1 MFVGMC
7 REESFK
13 PKLND
18 KNTLLSEI
26 LTIGSTSNITLLK
39 PVILTLEHNC
49 KNVNHD
55 WNVNLYSSF
64 NSHDLM
70 PDWTVSH

>member
-1 MFVGMC
+1 MC

-18 KNTLLSEI
+18 KSTLLSEI
-26 LTIGSTSNITLLK
+26 ITIGCTSNLTLLK

-49 KNVNHD
+49 KNLNYD
-55 WNVNLYSSF
+55 WNLNLYSSF
-64 NSHDLM
+64 NSQDFA
-70 PDWTVSH
+70 PDWAVSF